1 MGSAGY
7 SFQLER
13 TSGAATD
20 GRLRTTVLNT
30 LFQVWSGRRKALL
43 PYEWKR
49 FAADW
54 ICLGEDSLLTIEA
67 NDGRITFWFYES
79 VAWSEGLA
87 QHWLM
92 LALAV
97 RRGEFE
103 AAFARIGYRI
113 DPRDWPQLTNLR
125 QGSGRHFFHG
135 DNGIGELW
143 EERVHW
149 QVKDGAYEVPSTAID
164 DLSAAARSELTAA
177 LSNKRCRCAVCK
189 ILWTVKDE
197 PDDVPGFST
206 RREGVFL
213 ARGIGAFDLRP
224 EGVIVAAGGR
234 YDSTWTARVAALG
247 EPWAGIVELSNPDR
261 HVDAIIPSGNDL
273 VAHAM
278 TNSGLRYVST
288 SSDGGKTWSEQTM
301 PSGFGKAKKT
311 SLFPQPV
318 TNEVFATAQPA
329 KTLFRSKDGG
339 RTFEVAI
346 EAFQF
351 GGKPAAGVESLV
363 VHEGRMFA
371 ILRPKGNEYIFA
383 VSDDAGAT
391 FRKWDV
397 PKNAIPKRIVSWSGA
412 LFCFLQ
418 QDTKVLMMR
427 SNDGGATF
435 ATREIACG
443 VLSGVATGPKELLVA
458 LVEYRGAGGGG
469 VYVSTDGD
477 TYQLA
482 AKHQTGNVFADATGE
497 RIGFFFAD
505 QSLFSLRRG

>member
-1 MGSAGY
+1 
-7 SFQLER
+7 
-13 TSGAATD
+13 
-20 GRLRTTVLNT
+20 
-30 LFQVWSGRRKALL
+30 
-43 PYEWKR
+43 
-49 FAADW
+49 
-54 ICLGEDSLLTIEA
+54 
-67 NDGRITFWFYES
+67 
-79 VAWSEGLA
+79 
-87 QHWLM
+87 
-92 LALAV
+92 
-97 RRGEFE
+97 
-103 AAFARIGYRI
+103 
-113 DPRDWPQLTNLR
+113 
-125 QGSGRHFFHG
+125 
-135 DNGIGELW
+135 
-143 EERVHW
+143 
-149 QVKDGAYEVPSTAID
+149 
-164 DLSAAARSELTAA
+164 
-177 LSNKRCRCAVCK
+177 
-189 ILWTVKDE
+189 
-197 PDDVPGFST
+197 
-206 RREGVFL
+206 
-213 ARGIGAFDLRP
+213 
-224 EGVIVAAGGR
+224 
-234 YDSTWTARVAALG
+234 
-247 EPWAGIVELSNPDR
+247 
-261 HVDAIIPSGNDL
+261 
-273 VAHAM
+273 
-278 TNSGLRYVST
+278 
-288 SSDGGKTWSEQTM
+288 M

-443 VLSGVATGPKELLVA
+443 VLSSVAAGPKELLVA